1 MIHKISH
8 ALMSIFFDMS
18 TYGEATKNIYHPQ
31 DLTVHYNQEIA
42 ENALD
47 GVYIA
52 AHYKDIS
59 YTIEAYKYRSDRQHV
74 WEYVDLLARVV
85 EQYDLLSHDDIAF
98 VSVPMH
104 WSRYMIRGFN
114 HVDLLT
120 SWLSRRLGVD
130 IIKPIWASWS
140 RRQSKLTKVKRL
152 KNREHA
158 FVLRS
163 GILLPKT
170 VILIDDIISTGSTA
184 NACAKILKSA
194 GVERVYGVFIA
205 SNQ

>member
-1 MIHKISH
+1 MN
-8 ALMSIFFDMS
+8 IFFEMS
-18 TYGEATKNIYHPQ
+18 TYGERAKNIYNPQ
-31 DLTVHYNQEIA
+31 DLTEHYRA
-42 ENALD
+42 ELVDSTLD

-52 AHYKDIS
+52 ANYSDIS

-74 WEYVDLLARVV
+74 WEYVDLLARII
-85 EQYDLLSHDDIAF
+85 EKYALLSHDDIAL

-114 HVDLLT
+114 HIDLLT
-120 SWLSRRLGVD
+120 SGLSRRLWVNK
-130 IIKPIWASWS
+130 IKPIRAHWT

-152 KNREHA
+152 QNREHA
-158 FVLRS
+158 FALRS
-163 GILLPKT
+163 WMLLPKT
-170 VILIDDIISTGSTA
+170 MILIDDIISTGSTA

-194 GVERVYGVFIA
+194 GVEKVYGVFIA

>member
-1 MIHKISH
+1 
-8 ALMSIFFDMS
+8 MSIFFDTS
-18 TYGEATKNIYHPQ
+18 TYGDGTKNIYSPQ
-31 DLTVHYNQEIA
+31 DLTEHYKQEMA
-42 ENALD
+42 ESALD

-74 WEYVDLLARVV
+74 WEYVDLLLRVIK
-85 EQYDLLSHDDIAF
+85 QYILLSQDDIAL

-114 HVDLLT
+114 HIDLLT
-120 SWLSRRLGVD
+120 SWLSEKIGVNK
-130 IIKPIWASWS
+130 IKPIRAYWT
-140 RRQSKLTKVKRL
+140 RRQSKLSKVKRL

-158 FVLRS
+158 FALKS
-163 GILLPKT
+163 GVVLPKT

-184 NACAKILKSA
+184 NACAKILKVA